1 MTYEGVQRMAAIA
14 AIGVAPALAALIRS
28 DWAAGAAI
36 LLFAA
41 AVVALVV
48 VAGRSKQ
55 SPISR

>member
-1 MTYEGVQRMAAIA
+1 MTYEGVQQMAAIA
-14 AIGVAPALAALIRS
+14 AIGVAPSLAALIRS

-48 VAGRSKQ
+48 VAGSSKQ
-55 SPISR
+55 SPVSR